1 MAAFVEG
8 FHSFCSFL
16 LPVILRTGQLPPEAL
31 QPVTVWLE
39 GHAAGRSRTSEQPIV
54 QAVSCGLVKVVTV
67 GKGVNEADA
76 KDEVNEGVSVRT
88 WQAWAEENEQDLARL
103 TELF

>member
-1 MAAFVEG
+1 M
-8 FHSFCSFL
+8 
-16 LPVILRTGQLPPEAL
+16 LRAGQLSQEAL
-31 QPVTVWLE
+31 PTATDWLE
-39 GHAAGRSRTSEQPIV
+39 GHATGRSRASEQAIV

-88 WQAWAEENEQDLARL
+88 WKAWAEENEQDLARL